1 MTPLYIEVSGST
13 WIDRSLEPEEV
24 LYRPLGGA
32 ECLRVACLVDDE
44 DASNGVEIYEISHVS
59 LANTEGPKFQ
69 NVLVGEKQKSAH
81 FWVGDT
87 LVSSSVYESDV
98 IE

>member
-1 MTPLYIEVSGST
+1 MTPLNIEVSGST
-13 WIDRSLEPEEV
+13 WIDRALEPKEV

-32 ECLRVACLVDDE
+32 ECLRAERLDDDE
-44 DASNGVEIYEISHVS
+44 EAADGEEVYEVSQVS
-59 LANTEGPKFQ
+59 LANREGQKFQ

-87 LVSSSVYESDV
+87 LVSFSVYESDV